1 MNTIGENTE
10 RYVPTI
16 IQNENY
22 IYVGF
27 ITEKQSNSDVIMPE
41 AYRKFMG
48 TSKGVCP
55 IKEREKAVIDDFV
68 YKISL
73 GLYFHAACELREN
86 GKRYNLNKIK
96 HELNNRK

>member
-1 MNTIGENTE
+1 MSTIGENTE

-16 IQNENY
+16 IQYETST
-22 IYVGF
+22 YVGF
-27 ITEKQSNSDVIMPE
+27 ITEKESNSEVIMPE
-41 AYRKFMG
+41 VYRKFMG
-48 TSKGVCP
+48 TGKGGHP
-55 IKEREKAVIDDFV
+55 MIEREKAVIEDFV

-73 GLYFHAACELREN
+73 GLYFRATCELREN

>member
-16 IQNENY
+16 IQYEDHT
-22 IYVGF
+22 YVGF
-27 ITEKQSNSDVIMPE
+27 ITKKESNSDEIMPKG
-41 AYRKFMG
+41 YRKFMK
-48 TSKGVCP
+48 TNKGGYP
-55 IKEREKAVIDDFV
+55 MKEWEEALIYDSVHKM
-68 YKISL
+68 SL
-73 GLYFHAACELREN
+73 GLYFYAACGLREN

>member
-16 IQNENY
+16 IQYEDLT
-22 IYVGF
+22 YVGF
-27 ITEKQSNSDVIMPE
+27 ITEKESNSDEIKPE
-41 AYRKFMG
+41 VYRKFMK
-48 TSKGVCP
+48 TCKSVCP
-55 IKEREKAVIDDFV
+55 MKEKENAVTNDFV

>member
-1 MNTIGENTE
+1 MNTIRENME
-10 RYVPTI
+10 KYVPTI
-16 IQNENY
+16 IQYEGY
-22 IYVGF
+22 TYLGF
-27 ITEKQSNSDVIMPE
+27 ITEKESNSDVIMPE
-41 AYRKFMG
+41 VYRKFMG
-48 TSKGVCP
+48 TGKSVSQM
-55 IKEREKAVIDDFV
+55 KEWDKAVIGDFV

>member
-16 IQNENY
+16 IQYETST
-22 IYVGF
+22 YVGF
-27 ITEKQSNSDVIMPE
+27 ITEKESNSDVIMPE
-41 AYRKFMG
+41 VYRKFMA
-48 TSKGVCP
+48 TSKWGCQM
-55 IKEREKAVIDDFV
+55 KEREKAIISDSA

>member
-1 MNTIGENTE
+1 MNTIEENTE
-10 RYVPTI
+10 RYVPII
-16 IQNENY
+16 IQYETNT
-22 IYVGF
+22 YVGF
-27 ITEKQSNSDVIMPE
+27 ITEKESNSEVIMPE
-41 AYRKFMG
+41 VYRKFMG
-48 TSKGVCP
+48 TGKGGRP
-55 IKEREKAVIDDFV
+55 MIEREKAVIEDFV

>member
-10 RYVPTI
+10 IYVPAI
-16 IQNENY
+16 IQYEDHT
-22 IYVGF
+22 YVGF
-27 ITEKQSNSDVIMPE
+27 ITEKESNSDVISPDM
-41 AYRKFMG
+41 YRKFIG
-48 TSKGVCP
+48 ISKDGYAL
-55 IKEREKAVIDDFV
+55 KEREKALTEDFV

-73 GLYFHAACELREN
+73 GLYFHAACGLREN